1 MYVVKNTCSHKY
13 ICNNLSKFIFW
24 NTRYG
29 MKQQIRSCS
38 KLIKMEWTILNKSTL
53 FPPKWFCNKAEKIE
67 NCLLFCLIS
76 NHYWNIKKNSDTK
89 DLISYDI
96 IPRGCNFTWQNM
108 KYKLFF
114 LSHQSESLFFHTK
127 NRHSLWSRNGDF

>member
-1 MYVVKNTCSHKY
+1 MWILNLVLFQACSYKAQPKPQLMSWVKFTKPMSPLLLIMYFIKNMCSHKY
-13 ICNNLSKFIFW
+13 ICNNLSKFVFW

-38 KLIKMEWTILNKSTL
+38 KLTKMEWTILNKIAS

-76 NHYWNIKKNSDTK
+76 NHYWNIE
-89 DLISYDI
+89 
-96 IPRGCNFTWQNM
+96 
-108 KYKLFF
+108 KL
-114 LSHQSESLFFHTK
+114 
-127 NRHSLWSRNGDF
+127 